1 MYHRLL
7 SGVGTVVVFRLVD
20 TDQILEKVQ
29 EFRLSGTW
37 PRHMDI
43 YSKYYNYHWLI
54 VADQKGDH
62 LEVSPH
68 IAMALPQYCHVI
80 AVVLPPCCCRC

>member
-68 IAMALPQYCHVI
+68 IAII
-80 AVVLPPCCCRC
+80 AFLCVVAGVECEHN